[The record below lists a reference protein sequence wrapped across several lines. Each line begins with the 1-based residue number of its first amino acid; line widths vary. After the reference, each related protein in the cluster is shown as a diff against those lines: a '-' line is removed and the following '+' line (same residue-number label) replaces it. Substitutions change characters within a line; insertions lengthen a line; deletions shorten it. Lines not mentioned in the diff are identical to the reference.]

1 MFMELA
7 VMLGDG
13 VAAVVGDGDGH
24 HGASEQ
30 AGIAAPADTD
40 AALRTGL
47 ARVSA
52 RQVEIADHTTATTT
66 SGIFSLR
73 SPR

>member
-13 VAAVVGDGDGH
+13 VAAVVGDGH